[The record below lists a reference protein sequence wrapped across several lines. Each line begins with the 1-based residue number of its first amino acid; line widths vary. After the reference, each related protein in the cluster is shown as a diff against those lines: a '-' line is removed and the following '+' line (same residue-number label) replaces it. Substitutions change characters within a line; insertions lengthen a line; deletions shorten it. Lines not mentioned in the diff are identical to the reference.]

1 MPEEQKKEPMVDID
15 TSGPEVEVNLE
26 EDKRTYDSK
35 KDHGNDISYENET
48 EIEKPKEEEV
58 KVEEVKEETKPKEE
72 TEDNKKELEDYSESV
87 QKRIAKLTKKWREA
101 ERQKEAAME
110 YAKGVKAEQESL
122 KTKLSTIEPNY
133 LTAMEGRVTSGLQA
147 AQAALARARE
157 AGDIAAEVEAQKMI
171 ARLGVEEARVA
182 NLKKSFG
189 GVKAVD
195 IDDLSFESKE
205 LTSIIGP
212 NGAGKTTLFDLISG
226 FQEEDNGEIFYK
238 DKNITKSQPY
248 RIARLGMVRTFQL
261 TKVFDRMTV
270 LENLMFA
277 GSNVSNDSLFQSFM
291 QLSKQK
297 KYENSLKE
305 EAMKV
310 MKDLNI
316 EQMSDSYARE
326 LSGGQKKLLELGR
339 SIIKKPEVLLLD
351 EPLAGV
357 NPKLAEDLLEII
369 QSLSNQG
376 ITILMVEHNIEAVMK
391 ISERV
396 VVLAE
401 GALIADGPPQE
412 VRENQN
418 VIEAYLGTGDE

>member
-1 MPEEQKKEPMVDID
+1 M
-15 TSGPEVEVNLE
+15 SNNL
-26 EDKRTYDSK
+26 
-35 KDHGNDISYENET
+35 I
-48 EIEKPKEEEV
+48 
-58 KVEEVKEETKPKEE
+58 
-72 TEDNKKELEDYSESV
+72 
-87 QKRIAKLTKKWREA
+87 
-101 ERQKEAAME
+101 
-110 YAKGVKAEQESL
+110 
-122 KTKLSTIEPNY
+122 
-133 LTAMEGRVTSGLQA
+133 
-147 AQAALARARE
+147 
-157 AGDIAAEVEAQKMI
+157 
-171 ARLGVEEARVA
+171 RVA

-326 LSGGQKKLLELGR
+326 LSGGQKKLLEIGR

-351 EPLAGV
+351 EPAAGM
-357 NPKLAEDLLEII
+357 NENETKE
-369 QSLSNQG
+369 LSNSLKWVQNNIACAIIVIDHDLKFIMG
-376 ITILMVEHNIEAVMK
+376 VCDKITVMNMGEVIASGK
-391 ISERV
+391 PNEISNNKKV
-396 VVLAE
+396 K
-401 GALIADGPPQE
+401 
-412 VRENQN
+412 
-418 VIEAYLGTGDE
+418 EAYIGH

>member
-1 MPEEQKKEPMVDID
+1 M
-15 TSGPEVEVNLE
+15 
-26 EDKRTYDSK
+26 
-35 KDHGNDISYENET
+35 
-48 EIEKPKEEEV
+48 
-58 KVEEVKEETKPKEE
+58 
-72 TEDNKKELEDYSESV
+72 
-87 QKRIAKLTKKWREA
+87 A
-101 ERQKEAAME
+101 E
-110 YAKGVKAEQESL
+110 L
-122 KTKLSTIEPNY
+122 KTL
-133 LTAMEGRVTSGLQA
+133 
-147 AQAALARARE
+147 
-157 AGDIAAEVEAQKMI
+157 
-171 ARLGVEEARVA
+171 
-182 NLKKSFG
+182 LKFEDVSLSFG
-189 GVKAVD
+189 GITALKNVSFDVKENS
-195 IDDLSFESKE
+195 I
-205 LTSIIGP
+205 TSIIGP

>member
-1 MPEEQKKEPMVDID
+1 MSNSLIR
-15 TSGPEVEVNLE
+15 VN
-26 EDKRTYDSK
+26 
-35 KDHGNDISYENET
+35 
-48 EIEKPKEEEV
+48 
-58 KVEEVKEETKPKEE
+58 
-72 TEDNKKELEDYSESV
+72 
-87 QKRIAKLTKKWREA
+87 
-101 ERQKEAAME
+101 
-110 YAKGVKAEQESL
+110 
-122 KTKLSTIEPNY
+122 
-133 LTAMEGRVTSGLQA
+133 
-147 AQAALARARE
+147 
-157 AGDIAAEVEAQKMI
+157 
-171 ARLGVEEARVA
+171 

-195 IDDLSFESKE
+195 INDLSFDSKE

-226 FQEEDNGEIFYK
+226 FQEEDNGEIFFK
-238 DKNITKSQPY
+238 EKNITKSQPY

-277 GSNVSNDSLFQSFM
+277 GSKVSNDSLFQSIVKS
-291 QLSKQK
+291 SKQK
-297 KYENSLKE
+297 KYEDSLKQ

-310 MKDLNI
+310 MNDLNI

-357 NPKLAEDLLEII
+357 NPKLAEDILKII
-369 QSLSNQG
+369 QNLSNQG

-391 ISERV
+391 ISQRV

-401 GALIADGPPQE
+401 GVLIADGPPQE
-412 VRENQN
+412 VRENKK
-418 VIEAYLGTGDE
+418 VIEAYLGTADE

>member
-1 MPEEQKKEPMVDID
+1 MSNSLIRV
-15 TSGPEVEVNLE
+15 
-26 EDKRTYDSK
+26 SK
-35 KDHGNDISYENET
+35 
-48 EIEKPKEEEV
+48 
-58 KVEEVKEETKPKEE
+58 
-72 TEDNKKELEDYSESV
+72 
-87 QKRIAKLTKKWREA
+87 
-101 ERQKEAAME
+101 
-110 YAKGVKAEQESL
+110 
-122 KTKLSTIEPNY
+122 
-133 LTAMEGRVTSGLQA
+133 
-147 AQAALARARE
+147 
-157 AGDIAAEVEAQKMI
+157 
-171 ARLGVEEARVA
+171 
-182 NLKKSFG
+182 LKKSFG

-238 DKNITKSQPY
+238 DTNITKSQPY

-277 GSNVSNDSLFQSFM
+277 GSNVSNDSLFQSIM

-297 KYENSLKE
+297 NYEDSLRE

-339 SIIKKPEVLLLD
+339 SIIKKPETLLLD

-357 NPKLAEDLLEII
+357 NPKLAEDLLQII
-369 QSLSNQG
+369 KKLSKQG

-401 GALIADGPPQE
+401 GSLIADGSPQE
-412 VRENQN
+412 VRENQK
-418 VIEAYLGTGDE
+418 VIEAYLGNDDE